1 MNSTNFLY
9 HIKTNSGER
18 LNLISREVDRFT
30 STFSNVSLMIISSIS
45 IVIFIG
51 SLFIMD
57 SVLVTIII
65 FLSFIF
71 HFFFRPIFSIT
82 KKYSFVS
89 TNTSANRQK
98 FLVELIYNFSYLKST
113 NRTDKV
119 VGLIKKNILTLI
131 KITRLMN
138 YLSTMLVSI
147 KEPIGILILT
157 GLIYYKV
164 ILNGENI
171 SETLFI
177 GIILYRS
184 VQRVLEFQNGLH
196 RTNEACGGLLL

>member
-1 MNSTNFLY
+1 MPLVCS
-9 HIKTNSGER
+9 
-18 LNLISREVDRFT
+18 
-30 STFSNVSLMIISSIS
+30 SLPFCCMRILM
-45 IVIFIG
+45 FN
-51 SLFIMD
+51 
-57 SVLVTIII
+57 T
-65 FLSFIF
+65 
-71 HFFFRPIFSIT
+71 IFSIT

-119 VGLIKKNILTLI
+119 VDLIKKNILTLI

-157 GLIYYKV
+157 GLVYYK
-164 ILNGENI
+164 
-171 SETLFI
+171 
-177 GIILYRS
+177 GI
-184 VQRVLEFQNGLH
+184 
-196 RTNEACGGLLL
+196 